1 MDDERW
7 YAVRCV
13 FEHPDEDAASGDRWY
28 EERFTLWRADS
39 DDEALALA
47 DAEAE
52 LYAEANDCTNLGL
65 AQGFHIAAEAVGM
78 GTELFSLVRGSRLE
92 ADDYL
97 DAFFD
102 TGAEVPRDQEAEEP
116 PATS

>member
-13 FEHPDEDAASGDRWY
+13 FEHPDEDPSSGEHWY
-28 EERFTLWRADS
+28 EERLTLWRAES

-65 AQGFHIAAEAVGM
+65 AQGFHVAAGTVGM
-78 GTELFSLVRGSRLE
+78 GTEVFSLIRGSRLE

-102 TGAEVPRDQEAEEP
+102 TGTELQGGPDPDEP
-116 PATS
+116 PTTS

>member
-1 MDDERW
+1 MEDEPW

-13 FEHPDEDAASGDRWY
+13 FEHPDEDPASGEHWY
-28 EERFTLWRADS
+28 EERVTIWRAES

-47 DAEAE
+47 EAEAD
-52 LYAEANDCTNLGL
+52 LYAEANGCENLGL
-65 AQGFHIAAEAVGM
+65 AQGFHIAAGSVGM
-78 GTELFSLVRGSRLE
+78 GTEAFSLIRGSRLE

-102 TGAEVPRDQEAEEP
+102 TGTELERDQDGDEP
-116 PATS
+116 PTTS